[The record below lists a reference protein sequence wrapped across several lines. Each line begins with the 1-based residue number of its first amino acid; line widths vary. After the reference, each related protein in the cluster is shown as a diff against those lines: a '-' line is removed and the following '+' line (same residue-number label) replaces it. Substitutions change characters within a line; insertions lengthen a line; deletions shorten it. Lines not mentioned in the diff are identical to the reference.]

1 MSVLF
6 AGPGISDSR
15 KHKIILHP
23 STGLC
28 LLKVGFMGPLK
39 LGPCSQSGS
48 WSYSSRKVLSLK
60 GTYFCIQAD
69 ELGQPATV
77 GIICTDTNS
86 QWDTISDSK
95 LHLQSKT
102 PNGVEV
108 CLDVDSSNTVVT
120 NSCKC
125 LSRDSSC
132 DPGSQWFSLVD
143 STIASKPISPIL
155 QVNSV
160 LDMFGMNIL

>member
-1 MSVLF
+1 
-6 AGPGISDSR
+6 
-15 KHKIILHP
+15 
-23 STGLC
+23 
-28 LLKVGFMGPLK
+28 MGPLK
-39 LGPCSQSGS
+39 LGPCSQSGA
-48 WSYSSRKVLSLK
+48 WSYSSRKVLALK

-69 ELGQPATV
+69 QLGKPAAV

-95 LHLQSKT
+95 LQLQSKT
-102 PNGVEV
+102 PDGTEV
-108 CLDVDSSNTVVT
+108 CLDVDSSNTIVT

-125 LSRDSSC
+125 LSKDKSC

-143 STIASKPISPIL
+143 STLTSKSTSPIL

-160 LDMFGMNIL
+160 LDMLGMNVS